1 MADGQRNKHRVNWDL
16 MQAEHAE
23 LLFINK
29 MSQLVIDLIC
39 LIR

>member
-1 MADGQRNKHRVNWDL
+1 MADGRRNKQRANKGV
-16 MQAEHAE
+16 MQPQHAE